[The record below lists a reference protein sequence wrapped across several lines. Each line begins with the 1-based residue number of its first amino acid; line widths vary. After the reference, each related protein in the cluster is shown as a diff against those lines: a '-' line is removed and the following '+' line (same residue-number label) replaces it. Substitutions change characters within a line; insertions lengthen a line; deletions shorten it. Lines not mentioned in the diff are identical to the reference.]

1 MEAIA
6 NLINLPMVISS
17 AIGFGIFFWVLLKFL
32 WKPTLKVIDERRD
45 SIEHA
50 FQEVDDARADVERLK
65 REYEEHLKRINDE
78 AQDKLNEAVEKGRE
92 LAAQIRE
99 DAENQREKLLE
110 KTREDIARERERAVA
125 DLRNQ
130 AIDLSFTLGRRVIQE
145 GLDRETHDKL
155 VERFISDIKELN

>member
-1 MEAIA
+1 
-6 NLINLPMVISS
+6 MVISS

-45 SIEHA
+45 SIEQA

-65 REYEEHLKRINDE
+65 REYEDHLRRINDE

-92 LAAQIRE
+92 LAGQIRE

-110 KTREDIARERERAVA
+110 KTREDIEREKERALA